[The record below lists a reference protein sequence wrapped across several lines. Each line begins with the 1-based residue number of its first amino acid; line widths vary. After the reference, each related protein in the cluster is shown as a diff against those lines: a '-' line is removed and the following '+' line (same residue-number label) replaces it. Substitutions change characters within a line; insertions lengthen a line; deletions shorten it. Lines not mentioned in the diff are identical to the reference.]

1 MEYDKQQIN
10 RLKRAEGQI
19 KGILRMMEEGKDCRD
34 VVTQL
39 SATRTALD
47 RTIGLIV
54 ARNLEE
60 CLRNADE
67 KGEDSAVYI
76 NEAVQLLVKS
86 R

>member
-1 MEYDKQQIN
+1 MNYDKQQLN

-19 KGILRMMEEGKDCRD
+19 KGIIRMMEEGKDCKD
-34 VVTQL
+34 VITQL

-60 CLRNADE
+60 CLRNAKE
-67 KGEDSAVYI
+67 GEESADYI

>member
-60 CLRNADE
+60 CLRNAE
-67 KGEDSAVYI
+67 KGEDSADYI

>member
-60 CLRNADE
+60 CLRNAE
-67 KGEDSAVYI
+67 KDEDSSDYI

>member
-67 KGEDSAVYI
+67 KGEDSADYI

>member
-60 CLRNADE
+60 CLRNAE
-67 KGEDSAVYI
+67 KDGDSADYI